1 MALTDKLTAIGDA
14 IRTKTGGTDLLTL
27 DQMATE
33 IANIQGGGGE
43 GNLSIGDL
51 SLDVKDYS
59 LGSSSGAQNAI
70 IHNISIKKGFIFG
83 LLTINGCVSTIAN
96 SQRADYRDYCMT
108 SLFYFKSDGTL
119 GHYPLGTNITSSGC
133 AMIYGIN
140 SMTADLSNDIKANNG
155 RITIDNGKINLALT
169 EYPDGNT
176 YGYILKSSSSS
187 HTVNNIRVRQ
197 FYKA

>member
-33 IANIQGGGGE
+33 ITNIQSGGGG
-43 GNLSIGDL
+43 GDLSIEDL
-51 SLDVKDYS
+51 SLDIKDYS
-59 LGSSSGAQNAI
+59 LGSSSGAQTAI
-70 IHNISIKKGFIFG
+70 VNNISIKKGFIFG
-83 LLTINGCVSTIAN
+83 LLTINGYVSTIAN

-119 GHYPLGTNITSSGC
+119 GHYSLDTNITSSGC
-133 AMIYGIN
+133 AMIYGLN
-140 SMTADLSNDIKANNG
+140 NMTADLSNDIKANNG
-155 RITIDNGKINLALT
+155 RITIDNGKIGLALT

-176 YGYILKSSSSS
+176 TGYISKSSSSS
-187 HTVNNIRVRQ
+187 HTVNNIRVKQ